1 MTLES
6 ESPQAASAGA
16 QLASGGVRPT
26 DRCAWCGGAEMTPAW
41 PGSEPDDFKVRRC
54 SKCDHHFTVPVLG
67 PNEIGDYYA
76 EVYYGTKN
84 KRFNPLMEG
93 LVEWFARR
101 RATTLGRFA
110 KVGKVLDIGCG
121 RGLTLAALRDMGWQT
136 RGCEFSETAARK
148 AKEMLNLDVDHGGFD
163 PNNYADG
170 EFDAV
175 ILWHVYEHLSDAG
188 ETMKSFHRIIKPG
201 GILVIAVPNFD
212 SIQAQGTHY
221 GWFHLDMPRHYSH
234 FGAPWL
240 REHLPKAGFRVL
252 AEHHGSLEQNCY
264 GWIQSILN
272 CLGLQRNLLYD
283 ILRQPSA
290 RTVKEPWNEM
300 PLQALASV
308 VGAAVLLPFSLLMLL
323 PEILLRRGA
332 TVELYALREP
342 NSTPNAV

>member
-16 QLASGGVRPT
+16 QQESGGVRPT
-26 DRCAWCGGAEMTPAW
+26 DRCAWCGAADMTPAW

-54 SKCDHHFTVPVLG
+54 RRCEHHFTVPVLG
-67 PNEIGDYYA
+67 PNEIGAYYA

-121 RGLTLAALRDMGWQT
+121 RGLTLAALRDQGWQT

-163 PNNYADG
+163 ENNYADG

-188 ETMKSFHRIIKPG
+188 EAMKSFHRIIKPG

-308 VGAAVLLPFSLLMLL
+308 VFV
-323 PEILLRRGA
+323 
-332 TVELYALREP
+332 VDV
-342 NSTPNAV
+342 TP